1 MLEQINTDLFQ
12 AINSFAGINKQMDLS
27 AILFAEYMPYVLLVI
42 AGCLF
47 IQNNK
52 SQRIAI
58 IESGVAI
65 CVSMLM
71 SYVISLFYY
80 HPRPFML
87 ELGNTLVAHAP
98 DSSFPSDH
106 TTFMFAM
113 SFSLLYSSVVK
124 SLSSISLILACIG
137 GVARIYVGVHFPFD
151 ILAAAGVGFIA
162 ARAVS
167 LAWGLLNRTGKAN
180 ALVYDHN

>member
-12 AINSFAGINKQMDLS
+12 AINSFTGVNKLMDLS
-27 AILFAEYMPYVLLVI
+27 AILFAEFMPYALLAMV
-42 AGCLF
+42 GCLF
-47 IQNNK
+47 LQNNK
-52 SQRIAI
+52 PQRIAI
-58 IESGVAI
+58 IKSGVAI

-106 TTFMFAM
+106 TTFMFAL
-113 SFSLLYSSVVK
+113 SFSLLYSSVAK
-124 SLSSISLILACIG
+124 SISRILFILACIG

-167 LAWGLLNRTGKAN
+167 LAWGLLNRTEK
-180 ALVYDHN
+180 LMH